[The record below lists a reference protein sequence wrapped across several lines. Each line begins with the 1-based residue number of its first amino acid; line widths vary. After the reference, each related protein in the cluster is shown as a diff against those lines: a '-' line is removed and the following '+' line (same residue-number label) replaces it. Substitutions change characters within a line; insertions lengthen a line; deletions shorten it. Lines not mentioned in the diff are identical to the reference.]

1 MADEI
6 VVKNKRLNWLAS
18 LLGPLATQ
26 RREELRE
33 AEALMDGAGIA
44 RKAEGEEEPPANPP
58 PPPPVEETVP
68 DDPGDMM
75 AKVSAKVAADLM
87 VSLRDKLG
95 NVTEEELS
103 AAIYTA
109 LEAPADDPEGEGEV
123 TPPEE
128 EQIMDSKEAKKPLA
142 PEEQKAYAE
151 SFASMVKDMSDTAK
165 YVQAMAEGQKAT
177 AESQKSI
184 LEAVAALV
192 KQVTALEQKVN
203 DRPRSASQAAETLID
218 PTSDAA
224 KALQDAIKKT
234 QAGSDKRVLG
244 VRVSE

>member
-6 VVKNKRLNWLAS
+6 EVKDKRRGFLEK
-18 LLGPLATQ
+18 LLGPLAGKT
-26 RREELRE
+26 REELRE
-33 AEALMDGAGIA
+33 AESLLDGAGIA
-44 RKAEGEEEPPANPP
+44 RKAEGETEPPANPP
-58 PPPPVEETVP
+58 PPPAPEEMH
-68 DDPGDMM
+68 DDPGDML
-75 AKVSAKVAADLM
+75 AKVSSKVAADLM

-128 EQIMDSKEAKKPLA
+128 EQIMDSKSLA
-142 PEEQKAYAE
+142 PEEQKAYAD
-151 SFASMVKDMSDTAK
+151 SFASMVKDMSDTAR
-165 YVQAMAEGQKAT
+165 YVQTMAEAQKAT
-177 AESQKSI
+177 ADTQKSI
-184 LEAVAALV
+184 LDAVNSLV
-192 KQVTALEQKVN
+192 GRMDAIEQKVN

-244 VRVSE
+244 VRVSD